1 MASLKDISVVV
12 EGGVVEHAVTES
24 RAIRSGEKYVTPQGF
39 TAIKDGQK
47 QRGASAPATGRKPSW
62 IRAQLPVG
70 AGFGAVKGIV
80 SEHRL
85 ATVCEEA
92 KCPNIGECWN
102 AGTATIM
109 LMGAVCTRACR
120 FCSVDTGNP
129 RGWLDA
135 EEPEN
140 TARSVELMKL
150 KYIVLTSVN
159 RDDLPDG
166 GAEHYAAAIRAIKRR
181 TPHVAVEALTPDF
194 QGVLRDVETVV
205 DSGLEVFAQN
215 VETVKRLTHPV
226 RDPRAS
232 YEQTL
237 AVLAHAKKHRPEV
250 LTKTSLMLGL
260 GETDEEIA
268 ATMDDLRTANVDLL
282 TLGQYLRPTV
292 HHLEVQRF
300 VTPAQF
306 DQYREWA
313 LARGFRECVSG
324 PLVRSSYRA
333 EQALAGNNA
342 GIRNGDIPDL
352 LAKGDAPLKEAL
364 PLLPADARKSGMSP
378 SSPIE
383 VRWLGKVDYEPTWRE
398 MQRITDTRDANTPD
412 EIWLLEHPPV
422 FTLGLNADAGH
433 VLAAGDIPVV
443 KIDRGGQVTY
453 HGPGQLVVY
462 PLIDIR
468 RAGMGV
474 RDLVTALERAVIAY
488 CASLGITAECR
499 KNAPG
504 VYVAGRK
511 IASVGL
517 RIRRGA
523 SYHGLAFNVNMDLE
537 PFQRINPCGYAGLQM
552 TQLAELG
559 SPDASVPSV
568 GRAFT
573 PFLTAELAKLRTRTP
588 V

>member
-1 MASLKDISVVV
+1 VSSLKNIPV
-12 EGGVVEHAVTES
+12 VTET
-24 RAIRSGEKYVTPQGF
+24 RTPRSGEKYVTPQGF

-47 QRGASAPATGRKPSW
+47 PRTVESPSARVGKPRW
-62 IRAQLPVG
+62 ITAPLAAG
-70 AGFGAVKGIV
+70 AGFSAVKGIV
-80 SEHRL
+80 REHRL

-140 TARSVELMKL
+140 TARSVELMNL

-166 GAEHYAAAIRAIKRR
+166 GAQHYADAIRAIKRR

-194 QGVLRDVETVV
+194 QGVMKDVETVV
-205 DSGLEVFAQN
+205 DSGLDVFAQN
-215 VETVKRLTHPV
+215 VETVRRLTHPV
-226 RDPRAS
+226 RDPRAG
-232 YEQTL
+232 YQQTL
-237 AVLAHAKKHRPEV
+237 DVLAHAKRYKPAV

-260 GETDEEIA
+260 GETDAEIA
-268 ATMDDLRTANVDLL
+268 QCMDDLRAANVDLL
-282 TLGQYLRPTV
+282 TLGQYLRPTM
-292 HHLEVQRF
+292 HHLPVQRF
-300 VTPAQF
+300 VTPAEF
-306 DQYREWA
+306 DQYRQWA
-313 LARGFRECVSG
+313 LAKGFRECVSG

-342 GIRNGDIPDL
+342 GIDNHGAGWGKRGEVAEVAQEIAADTSPRFPHP
-352 LAKGDAPLKEAL
+352 APA
-364 PLLPADARKSGMSP
+364 PT
-378 SSPIE
+378 
-383 VRWLGKVDYEPTWRE
+383 VRWLGRVEYEPTWRE

-422 FTLGLNADAGH
+422 FTQGLNGDPSH
-433 VLAAGDIPVV
+433 VLGAGDIPVV
-443 KIDRGGQVTY
+443 QIDRGGQVTY

-468 RAGMGV
+468 RAGLGV
-474 RDLVTALERAVIAY
+474 RDLVTALERAVIEY
-488 CASLGITAECR
+488 CASLGIEAECR

-511 IASVGL
+511 VASVGL

-552 TQLAELG
+552 TQLAALG
-559 SPDASVPSV
+559 QPDASVEAT
-568 GRAFT
+568 GRAFV
-573 PFLTAELAKLRTRTP
+573 PFLQRALTSLRKNSGQN
-588 V
+588 

>member
-1 MASLKDISVVV
+1 MASIKDIPV
-12 EGGVVEHAVTES
+12 VTES
-24 RAIRSGEKYVTPQGF
+24 RAIRSGDKYVTPQGF

-47 QRGASAPATGRKPSW
+47 QRAGNVPPATGRKPSW

-70 AGFGAVKGIV
+70 AGFGAVKDIV
-80 SEHRL
+80 HEHRL

-159 RDDLPDG
+159 RDDLQDG

-237 AVLAHAKKHRPEV
+237 AVLEHAKKYRPAV

-260 GETDEEIA
+260 GETEEEIA
-268 ATMDDLRTANVDLL
+268 ATMDDLRAVNVDLL
-282 TLGQYLRPTV
+282 TLGQYLRPTL

-300 VTPAQF
+300 VTPAEF
-306 DQYREWA
+306 DKYREWA
-313 LARGFRECVSG
+313 LAKGFRECVAG

-342 GIRNGDIPDL
+342 GIKNHGAGWGKRGEDSRTSPPNPLRSIAGLQSHP
-352 LAKGDAPLKEAL
+352 APT
-364 PLLPADARKSGMSP
+364 
-378 SSPIE
+378 
-383 VRWLGKVDYEPTWRE
+383 VRWLGRVEYEPTWRE

-422 FTLGLNADAGH
+422 FTLGLNADPSH
-433 VLAAGDIPVV
+433 VLAAGDIPVI

-468 RAGMGV
+468 RAGLGV
-474 RDLVTALERAVIAY
+474 RDLVTALERALIEY

-499 KNAPG
+499 KGAPG
-504 VYVAGRK
+504 VYVAGKK
-511 IASVGL
+511 IGSVGL

-537 PFQRINPCGYAGLQM
+537 PFGRINPCGYAGLQM
-552 TQLAELG
+552 TQLAAWG
-559 SPDASVPSV
+559 HKNASVESV
-568 GRAFT
+568 GEAFT
-573 PFLTAELAKLRTRTP
+573 PFLVNALAQLRTKHAL
-588 V
+588 